1 MPLLINIVV
10 LLLTLLSWA
19 VFAAVV
25 LSYFVDQYNP
35 VRMTI
40 DRYVEPMLSPLRRW
54 IPPISGIDLSPVALI
69 IILQVLR
76 KLVIVLFS

>member
-1 MPLLINIVV
+1 MPVLVYIIVQLIS
-10 LLLTLLSWA
+10 LLTWV

-35 VRMTI
+35 VRMAL
-40 DRYVEPMLSPLRRW
+40 DRFVEPMLAPLRRS

-69 IILQVLR
+69 LILQVLR
-76 KLVIVLFS
+76 KLVIVFFS